1 MKKLKFKEEQRFSR
15 FEIYALLLFFIIG
28 LTYRFVE
35 NLLVNGLQ
43 MDSTS
48 VSVIGF
54 IVLLAGSLWYLWNL
68 KLEISVNKKGLKYQF
83 GSWNAEPKRIKWEDI
98 EEYRFVE
105 STQPANWS
113 GWNVQFQN
121 EERQVSLCGRNGVQ
135 IVTKDG
141 EKLFIGSRKLDVLRE
156 KIKNH
161 LAPSE

>member
-1 MKKLKFKEEQRFSR
+1 M
-15 FEIYALLLFFIIG
+15 
-28 LTYRFVE
+28 VE
-35 NLLVNGLQ
+35 NNTFADYFSDLSDPRSENRSHPLLSIIIITVCA
-43 MDSTS
+43 
-48 VSVIGF
+48 
-54 IVLLAGSLWYLWNL
+54 IVCG
-68 KLEISVNKKGLKYQF
+68 
-83 GSWNAEPKRIKWEDI
+83 AEGWEDI